1 MTILRRLGPLR
12 CLLPPV
18 AEPEQ
23 VRVQAPVRELEQ
35 RFLLPYGPPSP
46 QVAVAPALIREA
58 LSARVPVVL
67 AQVALAAQVVPQ
79 VEVAR
84 QSIGLL
90 HE

>member
-12 CLLPPV
+12 RLLPPV

-67 AQVALAAQVVPQ
+67 AQVVPQ